1 MEDRKMNKKMV
12 VLISIVLTVTAL
24 AGLIITG
31 CSTQQTTS
39 APAATTA
46 AKTTTTAPI
55 TTATMA
61 APTTAVQPVVNL
73 KFTFASGPQ
82 GPLPEA
88 NQWFVDEIAKRTNGA
103 VVIKIYFA
111 GTLLAMQD
119 TLPGI
124 GNKIVE
130 AGVGMGR
137 FTIPQNPNWSTMSL
151 LGAGDNL
158 WAIIRAGYD
167 MNTTNKAIIAELA
180 AQNVVPTYG
189 YSAGTPIYVL
199 KKNITSLADLKG
211 LRMSSASPDE
221 AKIMPQLGIE
231 PVQMLMPDSY
241 DALDKG
247 VLNGAAGTIAI
258 AQSVK
263 FQEVAKYWMQMNN
276 NLPGGDVTAL
286 FNKAVWDAFTPETR
300 TTILQV
306 ASDFCNVYAQK
317 VIDSEAATLK
327 AIQAQNGV
335 TLFKAPADIQKAYQ
349 DALSASRETYFKQY
363 PASRDIWAQYQALVV
378 KYQTEFAAK
387 GYPWQR

>member
-1 MEDRKMNKKMV
+1 MAKKIGLFLSFT
-12 VLISIVLTVTAL
+12 LILCVL
-24 AGLIITG
+24 AGLLAVG
-31 CSTQQTTS
+31 CSSSATSTTAPKPTTSTPAATSAAPTSATTS
-39 APAATTA
+39 A
-46 AKTTTTAPI
+46 AP
-55 TTATMA
+55 
-61 APTTAVQPVVNL
+61 VQPVVNL
-73 KFTFASGPQ
+73 RFTFASGPA
-82 GPLPEA
+82 GPLPES

-103 VVIKIYFA
+103 VNIKITFG
-111 GTLLAMQD
+111 GTLLAMAD

-130 AGVGMGR
+130 TGVGMGR

-167 MNTTNKAIIAELA
+167 MNTTNKAIMAELA
-180 AQNVVPTYG
+180 AEKVVPTYG
-189 YSAGTPIYVL
+189 YSAGSPIYVL
-199 KKNITSLADLKG
+199 KKQINSLADLKG

-247 VLNGAAGTIAI
+247 VINGAAGTIAI

-263 FQEVAKYWMQMNN
+263 FQEVAKYWMQMSN

-286 FNKAVWDAFTPETR
+286 FNKDVWDAFTPQTR
-300 TTILQV
+300 TTILAV
-306 ASDFCNVYAQK
+306 AQQFCDVYAQK

-327 AIQAQNGV
+327 AIQSQNGV
-335 TLFKAPADIQKAYQ
+335 TLFKAPADVQKAYQ
-349 DALSASRETYFKQY
+349 DALGSSREAYFQQY
-363 PASRDIWAQYQALVV
+363 PASRDIWAQYQTLVK
-378 KYQTEFAAK
+378 KYQDEYAAK